1 MHVIG
6 AARSAAAVIAAS
18 VVLATLGAPAALA
31 QVPPPSSHPA
41 QSADK
46 SHGVTAGSAEDNAA
60 RTPVHGQEGQPRSGA
75 KQAPGEVKSPSGGG
89 GGGGKTK

>member
-18 VVLATLGAPAALA
+18 VLATLGASAALA

-75 KQAPGEVKSPSGGG
+75 KQAPGEAKSPSGS